1 MWDGG
6 LERERGG
13 GRGGEGEGGTKS
25 DTRSHLFPGSPPPDR
40 PYTPDYA
47 GFVDLSR
54 EIVRGRTSQEQR
66 ATVAAVLESLLPP
79 GGPQRFRSWFP
90 LTRFSAEAN
99 AFFTKVGFG
108 WLVGPMDTV
117 DVTVD
122 LAALGLEASDGR

>member
-1 MWDGG
+1 MSVGRRAG
-6 LERERGG
+6 ERERRREG
-13 GRGGEGEGGTKS
+13 GRGRGWHKKRHTL
-25 DTRSHLFPGSPPPDR
+25 TPPPPPDR

>member
-1 MWDGG
+1 M
-6 LERERGG
+6 
-13 GRGGEGEGGTKS
+13 
-25 DTRSHLFPGSPPPDR
+25 
-40 PYTPDYA
+40 
-47 GFVDLSR
+47 
-54 EIVRGRTSQEQR
+54 RGRTSQEQR